1 MSYLDVGGMTFAA
14 VLLALPAV
22 EAAAQ
27 TNSNT
32 LNQLKR
38 TDTQNTQAA
47 RSSNTTTT
55 TTGGA
60 RGGFDKPAT
69 AAPPVQG
76 NTAPKPSPVGQPVKT
91 TGTNIGYKPASPPL
105 HINPVPSPQLSSA
118 NTVSRSTTTATA
130 PVVRSTTTAT
140 TSTTKKP

>member
-1 MSYLDVGGMTFAA
+1 MAYLHFRGVAVAA
-14 VLLALPAV
+14 ILLAVPAA
-22 EAAAQ
+22 EASAQ

-55 TTGGA
+55 TSGGA
-60 RGGFDKPAT
+60 GGGFDKSAK

-76 NTAPKPSPVGQPVKT
+76 NNAPKPSPVGLPVQSTSKT
-91 TGTNIGYKPASPPL
+91 TGFKPASPPL
-105 HINPVPSPQLSSA
+105 HTNPVPSPQLSSA

-130 PVVRSTTTAT
+130 PVVRSTTTT
-140 TSTTKKP
+140 TSTTTKP